1 MAPNTVPTTPVAA
14 QRPSNK
20 KIISPAYM
28 LPNSRNECDK
38 GLEMYSTRLN
48 KRLNSSSNGDNQNG
62 LTPKGEQNS
71 SCMKPPTPLT
81 LKLKKIIS
89 TQTESDNA
97 NVVLTSA
104 VGTGRQACKP
114 SRRSKNK
121 VTTQSTGRKSIAFIS
136 NTHTNTVSAVGA
148 TKALRSPWKIPL
160 TWSSTNSIASST
172 NAWRLPGTPA
182 VALRTTHQRK
192 PMPSTPSTAAVIT
205 ASTCMVQN
213 EP

>member
-38 GLEMYSTRLN
+38 GLEMYSARLN
-48 KRLNSSSNGDNQNG
+48 KRLNSSSNGDNQSG

-136 NTHTNTVSAVGA
+136 NTHTN
-148 TKALRSPWKIPL
+148 
-160 TWSSTNSIASST
+160 SIASST

-205 ASTCMVQN
+205 VSTCMVQN